1 LSQFFMAKLLNSFL
15 HLGILLL
22 VASAFAAGAESNAT
36 ITFTLDFPQSNPE
49 HYEITVPSSG
59 RAIYISNGALGNSP
73 DPETTPFEFTISDVT
88 RQQLFEL
95 AKKANYFS
103 GKVDSGNAKLA
114 NTGVKTLTYKDGSH
128 NTSATYNYS
137 TNPPVQQI
145 TSILRS
151 LSTVLEYGRRLT
163 WFHKYQKLALDDD
176 LQQMEDRQH
185 EKNLG
190 DVHAIAPV
198 LQQIADD
205 QSVMRM
211 SRARALRLLA
221 VVGK

>member
-1 LSQFFMAKLLNSFL
+1 MRKLSSLRAAAT
-15 HLGILLL
+15 ILCLT
-22 VASAFAAGAESNAT
+22 VAASAADQATVAT
-36 ITFTLDFPQSNPE
+36 IQFKLDFPQSNPE

-59 RAIYISNGALGNSP
+59 RATYVSNGALGNSP
-73 DPETTPFEFTISDVT
+73 DPDITPFEFTISEAT

-95 AKKANYFS
+95 AKKANYFG
-103 GKVDSGNAKLA
+103 GKVDSGNTKIA
-114 NTGVKTLTYKDGSH
+114 NTGVKTLTYKDDSH

-137 TNPPVQQI
+137 MNPPVQQI
-145 TSILRS
+145 TSILQS

-176 LQQMEDRQH
+176 LKQMEDRQH

-190 DVHAIAPV
+190 DLQAVAPV

-221 VVGK
+221 AAGK

>member
-1 LSQFFMAKLLNSFL
+1 MAKPFSSFL
-15 HLGILLL
+15 HFGILLL
-22 VASAFAAGAESNAT
+22 AASATAGAESNAT

-59 RAIYISNGALGNSP
+59 RATYVSNGALGNSP
-73 DPETTPFEFTISDVT
+73 DPDTTPFEFTISDAT

-95 AKKANYFS
+95 AKKARYFD
-103 GKVDSGNAKLA
+103 GNIDSGNKKIA
-114 NTGVKTLTYKDGSH
+114 NTGAKTLAYKDDSH
-128 NTSATYNYS
+128 NTSAKYNYS
-137 TNPPVQQI
+137 TDPAVQQI
-145 TSILRS
+145 TSVLQS

-176 LQQMEDRQH
+176 LKQMEDRQR
-185 EKNLG
+185 ENNLG
-190 DVHAIAPV
+190 DVQAVAPL

-211 SRARALRLLA
+211 TRARALRLLA
-221 VVGK
+221 VIGK

>member
-1 LSQFFMAKLLNSFL
+1 MRKLSSLWAAAT
-15 HLGILLL
+15 ILCLTAT
-22 VASAFAAGAESNAT
+22 ASAADKATVAT
-36 ITFTLDFPQSNPE
+36 IQFKLDFPQSNPE

-59 RAIYISNGALGNSP
+59 RATYISNGALGNSP
-73 DPETTPFEFTISDVT
+73 DPDITPFEFTISEAT

-103 GKVDSGNAKLA
+103 GKVDSGNTKIA
-114 NTGVKTLTYKDGSH
+114 NTGVKTLTYKDESH

-137 TNPPVQQI
+137 MNPQVQQI
-145 TSILRS
+145 TSILQS

-176 LQQMEDRQH
+176 LKQMEDRQH

-190 DVHAIAPV
+190 DLQAVAPV

-221 VVGK
+221 AAGN